1 MVGYLEKLIRGE
13 SLDEEE
19 ASTAMEMMLRG
30 EATPSQI
37 AGFLIA
43 LRTKGESIPEIT
55 GMARTALAMST
66 RVELAGD
73 VLDVVG
79 TGGDGLATFNIS
91 TLSAIVSAACGA
103 RVAKHGNRAQ
113 SSISGSA
120 DVLEALGVRI
130 DLGPEGVARCVNEVG
145 IGFMFAT
152 RYHPA
157 FRHAGPTRRELG
169 IRTVFN
175 ILGPICNPARAGMRA
190 IGVADVELVE
200 PVIQVLSRLDVPRVL
215 VFHGAGGM
223 DELSTTGP
231 STVIEV
237 LDGRRRRY
245 PLDPADLGLRPASV
259 REVQGGS
266 PQRNAGIARRILEG
280 ERGAQRDIV
289 LLNTAAALR
298 AAGIASDWQEGIA
311 LGGEAIDDG
320 RAGALLERWAQVSQE
335 VAVG

>member
-37 AGFLIA
+37 AGFLIG
-43 LRTKGESIPEIT
+43 LRAKGESISEIT
-55 GMARTALAMST
+55 GLARTALAMST
-66 RVELAGD
+66 RVEISGE

-130 DLGPEGVARCVNEVG
+130 DLGPEQVARCVNEVG

-152 RYHPA
+152 RYHPS
-157 FRHAGPTRRELG
+157 FRYVGPIRRELG

-175 ILGPICNPARAGMRA
+175 ILGPICNPARAAMRA

-200 PVIQVLSRLDVPRVL
+200 PVIQVLTRLEVPRVL

-231 STVIEV
+231 SNVIEV

-245 PLDPADLGLRPASV
+245 PLDPADLGLRPAST
-259 REVQGGS
+259 REIQGGS
-266 PQRNAGIARRILEG
+266 PQHNAGIARRVLAG
-280 ERGAQRDIV
+280 ERGPQRDIV

-298 AAGIASDWQEGIA
+298 AAGIASDWEEGIA

-320 RAGALLERWAQVSQE
+320 RADSLLERWVEVSQD
-335 VAVG
+335 VDAA

>member
-19 ASTAMEMMLRG
+19 AATAMEMMLRG

-43 LRTKGESIPEIT
+43 LRARGESISEIT
-55 GMARTALAMST
+55 GMARTALAMATPVHLS
-66 RVELAGD
+66 GD
-73 VLDVVG
+73 LLDVVG

-91 TLSAIVSAACGA
+91 TLAAIVSAACGA

-157 FRHAGPTRRELG
+157 FRFASPTRRELG

-175 ILGPICNPARAGMRA
+175 ILGPICNPAHAGMRA
-190 IGVADVELVE
+190 IGVADADLVE
-200 PVIQVLSRLDVPRVL
+200 PVIQVLTRLEVPRVL

-231 STVIEV
+231 SNVIEV

-266 PQRNAGIARRILEG
+266 PQKNAAIARRILEG
-280 ERGAQRDIV
+280 ERGPQRDIV

-298 AAGIASDWQEGIA
+298 AAGIAADWQEGIA

-320 RAGALLERWAQVSQE
+320 RAGTLLERWVEVSQGVG
-335 VAVG
+335 VA

>member
-19 ASTAMEMMLRG
+19 ASTAMEMILRG

-37 AGFLIA
+37 AGFLIG
-43 LRTKGESIPEIT
+43 LRAKGESIPEIA

-66 RVELAGD
+66 RVEIAGE

-130 DLGPEGVARCVNEVG
+130 DLGPEAVARCVNEVG

-152 RYHPA
+152 RYHPS
-157 FRHAGPTRRELG
+157 FRHAGPIRRELG

-175 ILGPICNPARAGMRA
+175 ILGPICNPARATMRA

-200 PVIQVLSRLDVPRVL
+200 PVIQVLTRLEVPRVL

-245 PLDPADLGLRPASV
+245 PLDPADLGLRPAST

-266 PQRNAGIARRILEG
+266 PPHNAAIARRILEG
-280 ERGAQRDIV
+280 ERGPQRDIV

-298 AAGIASDWQEGIA
+298 AAGVASDWEEGIG

-320 RAGALLERWAQVSQE
+320 RAGRLLERWAEVSQE
-335 VAVG
+335 VGVA